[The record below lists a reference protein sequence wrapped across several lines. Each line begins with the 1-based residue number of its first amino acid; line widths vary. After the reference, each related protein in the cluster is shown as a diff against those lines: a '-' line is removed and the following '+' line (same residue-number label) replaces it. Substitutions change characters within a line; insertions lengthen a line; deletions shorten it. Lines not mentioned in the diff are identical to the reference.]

1 MPLFDSLRLFSDIS
15 PRNGVDQ
22 MALDEALLESAR
34 VPVLRVYCW
43 DGPAVSFGYS
53 QSITEVEAAWPGL
66 PVVRRWTGG
75 GMVEHG
81 RDWTFALIVPTGEP
95 IASIRPAESYRR
107 IHAAVAEALGG
118 VAFLKGERD
127 PDAAPG
133 GACFQRPVL
142 DDVMELGGKKICGG
156 AQRRTRVGFLHQG
169 SVQHC
174 AWPVDLDTRLAG
186 LLARHVEPYAADDH
200 MLARMQGLATE
211 KYGSPGWLRKLP

>member
-1 MPLFDSLRLFSDIS
+1 
-15 PRNGVDQ
+15 
-22 MALDEALLESAR
+22 MALDEALLEAAR
-34 VPVLRVYCW
+34 VPVLRIYRW

-53 QSITEVEAAWPGL
+53 QSLAEVEQAWPGL
-66 PVVRRWTGG
+66 PLVRRWTGG

-81 RDWTFALIVPTGEP
+81 SDWTFALIVPAGEP
-95 IASIRPAESYRR
+95 FAGVRPSESYRK

-118 VAFLKGERD
+118 VAFLKGEKD

-133 GACFQRPVL
+133 GACFQRPVR

-174 AWPVDLDTRLAG
+174 AWPPDLAARLAG
-186 LLARHVEPYAADDH
+186 LMAARVEDYVVEESLLARTQV
-200 MLARMQGLATE
+200 LASE
-211 KYGSPGWLRKLP
+211 KYGSRSWQGRLP